1 MIFIVSLIL
10 QNDRY
15 ICIKVNWICDK
26 GVNAYCIK
34 KDDNNSLLIEVKEK
48 GDYSNIKEA
57 VDQIKTTYKTIR
69 EERPKRAIIVVHE
82 EGQDNTQIDKYIQ
95 GLEVE
100 LGIKIDILRDYNPNL
115 NELKD
120 LIDDISK

>member
-1 MIFIVSLIL
+1 M
-10 QNDRY
+10 
-15 ICIKVNWICDK
+15 
-26 GVNAYCIK
+26 
-34 KDDNNSLLIEVKEK
+34 
-48 GDYSNIKEA
+48 
-57 VDQIKTTYKTIR
+57 
-69 EERPKRAIIVVHE
+69 VHE